1 MTGRIIKMSAKK
13 NIVTQEGYQKL
24 LDEFEDLKNVRRPAN
39 LQKLKE
45 AKEQGD
51 LSENA
56 EYDAAREEQREIEGR
71 LAELDELIKN
81 VEIVN
86 TEDVDKSLVHIG
98 CSVRVLDMEFDE
110 EVVYKLVGSTEVDVM
125 NNIISYECPVGAAL
139 KDHKAGEIVD
149 VYVEDSGYHG
159 QYKILEIIPSKA

>member
-1 MTGRIIKMSAKK
+1 MAAKK
-13 NIVTQEGYQKL
+13 NIVTKEGYQKL
-24 LDEFEDLKNVRRPAN
+24 VDEFEYIKTVRKPAN

-81 VEIVN
+81 SEIVSF
-86 TEDVDKSLVHIG
+86 EDVDITKVHVG
-98 CSVRVLDMEFDE
+98 CQVKVLDVEFDE
-110 EVVYKLVGSTEVDVM
+110 EVVYRLVGSTEVDVM

-139 KDHKAGEIVD
+139 MGHGAGDTVD
-149 VYVEDSGYHG
+149 VETPGGVC
-159 QYKILEIIPSKA
+159 QYKIIEVTSSQAAN

>member
-1 MTGRIIKMSAKK
+1 MAAKK
-13 NIVTQEGYQKL
+13 NIVTKEGYQKL
-24 LDEFEDLKNVRRPAN
+24 IDEFEEIKNVRKPAN

-81 VEIVN
+81 SEIVSF
-86 TEDVDKSLVHIG
+86 EDVDVTKVHVG
-98 CSVRVLDMEFDE
+98 CTVRVFDE
-110 EVVYKLVGSTEVDVM
+110 TLGMEDTYRLVGSTEVDVM

-139 KDHKAGEIVD
+139 MRHGVGEVVEVELPGGAGVD
-149 VYVEDSGYHG
+149 K
-159 QYKILEIIPSKA
+159 YKILEVISQSTN

>member
-1 MTGRIIKMSAKK
+1 MSAKK

-56 EYDAAREEQREIEGR
+56 EYDSAREEQREIEGR

-86 TEDVDKSLVHIG
+86 
-98 CSVRVLDMEFDE
+98 
-110 EVVYKLVGSTEVDVM
+110 
-125 NNIISYECPVGAAL
+125 
-139 KDHKAGEIVD
+139 
-149 VYVEDSGYHG
+149 
-159 QYKILEIIPSKA
+159 

>member
-1 MTGRIIKMSAKK
+1 MSAKK

-24 LDEFEDLKNVRRPAN
+24 LDEFEELKNVRRPAN

-56 EYDAAREEQREIEGR
+56 EYDSAREEQREIEGR
-71 LAELDELIKN
+71 LAELDELI
-81 VEIVN
+81 
-86 TEDVDKSLVHIG
+86 
-98 CSVRVLDMEFDE
+98 
-110 EVVYKLVGSTEVDVM
+110 YKLVGSTEVDVM